1 MPIDSAVATGAFT
14 LGGVAL
20 GAVLEWARSALAAR
34 QAAADERDQLFAGLG
49 TACTSLLMQARIIR
63 TLDRPGMKLKQLTHG
78 MMEGEARHPVVVSQ
92 GLAVAVRQMMAS
104 AAANGLSH
112 LSPVSMVDRINRDLL
127 PIMSE
132 IAVLAIRLSMTGD
145 EGLKGATTRVTDAA
159 GGLLSGI
166 TEKEPGYLN
175 LEAEMNAALGQMR
188 RARDA
193 VAAPLWRRRRARRAI
208 FADAKGAAAVPAV
221 QRAKS

>member
-1 MPIDSAVATGAFT
+1 MDSAVATGVFT

-20 GAVLEWARSALAAR
+20 GALLEWARSALAAR
-34 QAAADERDQLFAGLG
+34 QSAGGERDQLFAALG
-49 TACTSLLMQARIIR
+49 SACTRLLVQARLIR
-63 TLDRPGMKLKQLTHG
+63 NLDKPGTKLKQLTHG
-78 MMEGEARHPVVVSQ
+78 VMEGEARRPMVLSE
-92 GLAVAVRQMMAS
+92 GLAVAVRQMVAS

-112 LSPVSMVDRINRDLL
+112 LSPVSMTDRINRDLL

-145 EGLKGATTRVTDAA
+145 EGLKDATTRVTDAA

-166 TEKEPGYLN
+166 GEKEPGYLK
-175 LEAEMNAALGQMR
+175 LEGEMNAAIGQMR

-193 VAAPLWRRRRARRAI
+193 AAAPLWHRRKARRAI
-208 FADAKGAAAVPAV
+208 LVHEGGAPASPPAAQAL
-221 QRAKS
+221 KS

>member
-1 MPIDSAVATGAFT
+1 MPMDSAVVTGAFT

-20 GAVLEWARSALAAR
+20 GAVLEWARSVLAAR
-34 QAAADERDQLFAGLG
+34 HTAAERDQLFAGLG
-49 TACTSLLMQARIIR
+49 SACTRLLVQARMIR
-63 TLDRPGMKLKQLTHG
+63 NLDRPGTKLKQLTHG
-78 MMEGEARHPVVVSQ
+78 LMEGEARRPVVLSE

-112 LSPVSMVDRINRDLL
+112 LSPVSMADRINRDLL

-145 EGLKGATTRVTDAA
+145 EGLKDATTRVTDAA

-166 TEKEPGYLN
+166 AEKEPGYLK
-175 LEAEMNAALGQMR
+175 LEGEMNAAIGQMR

-193 VAAPLWRRRRARRAI
+193 AAAPLWHRRKARRAI
-208 FADAKGAAAVPAV
+208 LEHEGGAPASPPAAQAL
-221 QRAKS
+221 KS